1 MLMEGQSPD
10 NKKIEELKQE
20 IDGYRKKINEEQ
32 TKREFRK
39 SLRDN
44 FFEISRKSSIFLI
57 LGAFIIAFMNNKLI
71 NFLPDGATN
80 FDKIS
85 MTFIVAILFYGVVF
99 GSIVLIAIGKSSG
112 DSYSKWKIKRLC
124 FILFLILLFILIM
137 YLRPILLAGGVS
149 GG

>member
-1 MLMEGQSPD
+1 MLMESPSPD

-32 TKREFRK
+32 AKREFRK
-39 SLRDN
+39 NLRDN
-44 FFEISRKSSIFLI
+44 FFDISRKSSVFLI
-57 LGAFIIAFMNNKLI
+57 LGAFVIAFMNNKLI
-71 NFLPDGATN
+71 GFLPDGATN

-99 GSIVLIAIGKSSG
+99 GSIVLIAIGKTSG

-149 GG
+149 NV